1 MTRIAFAAASLL
13 LASAALAQDQAA
25 QPAPKTAAPAQSGMT
40 EDQKTFY
47 ALGFALSRD
56 LNTFALKPA
65 ELKSVEKGLGD
76 GIAGKQPAVP
86 MEVYIP
92 KVRALEQSR
101 VAAAADKRKKADEAY
116 IGKVM
121 KEPGAKKTASGMV
134 IVPLKPGTGESP
146 KATDTVKVD
155 YEGKLTDG
163 TVFDS
168 SIKRGQPAEFPLNQV
183 IPCWTEGVQLMK
195 VGETARLIC
204 PSAIAYGDQGHPPVI
219 PGGATLDFTV
229 TLLEITTK
237 K

>member
-1 MTRIAFAAASLL
+1 MIRFAAFAAALSI
-13 LASAALAQDQAA
+13 ASSAFAQG
-25 QPAPKTAAPAQSGMT
+25 PAPSAAPAKAGAANAGMT

-47 ALGFALSRD
+47 ALGFLLAHNLDSFSLSRSEVK
-56 LNTFALKPA
+56 L
-65 ELKSVEKGLGD
+65 VEKGLED
-76 GIAGKQPAVP
+76 GTTGKQPVVP
-86 MEVYIP
+86 VEQYIP

-101 VAAAADKRKKADEAY
+101 VSASADKRKKADDAFAA
-116 IGKVM
+116 KVA
-121 KEPGAKKTASGMV
+121 KQPGAKKLPSGLI
-134 IVPLKPGTGESP
+134 IVPVKPGKGDSP

-155 YEGKLTDG
+155 YEGKLADG

-168 SIKRGQPAEFPLNQV
+168 SIKRGQPAEFPLNGV

-204 PSAIAYGDQGHPPVI
+204 PSSIAYGDQGRPPQI

-229 TLLEITTK
+229 TLLEIVK